1 MPSLGLALGLPYGR
15 AAASYVGPLDDY
27 TANLAGAFSVTRKL
41 VSSYSGPCINVR
53 RSGGSDA
60 LDIGFVNGVID
71 TAALTA
77 FCVAGGGT
85 QHGYITKTYDQS
97 GNGRHVVQTTAA
109 NQPQI
114 VSGGAVINLNAL
126 PTMDFDGVNDRL
138 AITGLSLGHDFS
150 VYSVFQLEAN
160 GTFPMIVGLR
170 DSYTELVGNNTAGT
184 GQWFKGGST
193 INGATLLT
201 GTTFQNTWMHST
213 TTNEQAFLNGSSQGT
228 AAATSAAVTSI
239 DTFAFGARSGGS
251 IPANMKL
258 SECVIYTTRHNSSTQ
273 AAIENNQKTLFG
285 L

>member
-126 PTMDFDGVNDRL
+126 PTMDFDGSNDRL
-138 AITGLSLGHDFS
+138 AITGLSLGHNFS
-150 VYSVFQLEAN
+150 WYSVFQLEAN
-160 GTFPMIVGLR
+160 GTFPMICGLA
-170 DSYTELVGNNTAGT
+170 DGYSELVGNNTAGT

-193 INGATLLT
+193 VNGADLLT
-201 GTTFQNTWMHST
+201 GTTCQVSLHHSAA
-213 TTNEQAFLNGSSQGT
+213 TNLQPFRNGVSQGT
-228 AAATSAAVTSI
+228 AAAITTAPTLTS
-239 DTFAFGARSGGS
+239 TFAIGARSGGS
-251 IPANMKL
+251 IPANMKF
-258 SECVIYTTRHNSSTQ
+258 SEWIIYSERHDSTTR
-273 AAIENNQKTLFG
+273 AAIDGNQSTFYSL
-285 L
+285 